1 MKNLEPILL
10 EIISQIDEN
19 HSLFNDPS
27 VENGKMGLALFYFF
41 CHYFYQ
47 DRGYKIKG
55 EDMIEDSIHLL
66 SEISQ
71 RSRFTPKYRTD
82 SLSNVISSFGKGLL
96 FIQYRFNYGYDFT
109 EYYKSINSVLIE
121 LNRQSIKEKDFDFF
135 SGALSAGHFFVN
147 KYYHEK
153 DAFSKNILLEISDA
167 LEREAIYHTKNEVF
181 WRSPALLNQVYLG
194 ISHGSA
200 MIINFLTKL
209 FEIGVINE
217 DSIKEKQLLKHA
229 INFLMNRKRNLIN
242 GYFSH
247 TFSDK
252 NPQEATQFA
261 MCYGDLGILFA
272 LYNANKIIQNPV
284 IGKEIDK
291 MLAASVLRKKDSR
304 YTFDGGIF
312 YGASGVFCLFKEL
325 FRRSNHISYE
335 EAYTYWFHQIM
346 TYRAPHR
353 KKNAGFINAFEQVE
367 NKNNPSVRFSYGWGI
382 AGIGIC
388 LMLGSDKKLPLINE
402 TLLIGI

>member
-10 EIISQIDEN
+10 EIISEIDKN
-19 HSLFNDPS
+19 HSLFNDSS
-27 VENGKMGLALFYFF
+27 VESGKMGLALFYFF
-41 CHYFYQ
+41 CHHFYQ
-47 DRGYKIKG
+47 DNDYIIKG

-71 RSRFTPKYRTD
+71 CSRFTPKYRTD

-96 FIQYRFNYGYDFT
+96 FIQYQFNHGYDFT
-109 EYYKSINSVLIE
+109 EHYKRISSVLVE
-121 LNRQSIKEKDFDFF
+121 LNRQNLKEKDFDFF
-135 SGALSAGHFFVN
+135 SGALSAGHFFLN

-153 DAFSKNILLEISDA
+153 DAFSKNALLEISNS
-167 LEREAIYHTKNEVF
+167 LKKEGIYQTKNEVF
-181 WRSPALLNQVYLG
+181 WRAPALLNQVYLG

-209 FEIGVINE
+209 FEIGIMN
-217 DSIKEKQLLKHA
+217 DDNIKEKQLLEHA
-229 INFLMNRKRNLIN
+229 VNFLVKRKRSLID
-242 GYFSH
+242 GYFPH

-252 NPQEATQFA
+252 NQQEPTQFA

-272 LYNANKIIQNPV
+272 LYNANKIIQNPA
-284 IGKEIDK
+284 IGKEIDH
-291 MLAASVLRKKDSR
+291 MLATSTLRKKDSR

-312 YGASGVFCLFKEL
+312 YGASGIFCIFKEL
-325 FRRSNHISYE
+325 FRRSNHPSYKE
-335 EAYTYWFHQIM
+335 VYTYWFNQII
-346 TYRAPHR
+346 TYREPHR
-353 KKNAGFINAFEQVE
+353 KKTAEFINAFEQVE

-388 LMLGSDKKLPLINE
+388 LMLGLDKKLPLINE